1 MKKLERDLQEAKAGS
16 EEKQVLYGKCV
27 AQVAVLE
34 KGIKEQGSLRETRL
48 KDLEKKIKSLKS
60 EIRSASK
67 QLKVGLC
74 GLNVCMFSE
83 KSSQNLLLL
92 FSLILN
98 LDVLM
103 YFSLWIINS

>member
-1 MKKLERDLQEAKAGS
+1 MERDLQEAKAGS
-16 EEKQVLYGKCV
+16 EEKQILYGKCV
-27 AQVAVLE
+27 AQVALLE

-60 EIRSASK
+60 EIQSASK

-74 GLNVCMFSE
+74 DYMFARSAINPH
-83 KSSQNLLLL
+83 KMYYF

-98 LDVLM
+98 FYVFM
-103 YFSLWIINS
+103 NFSLWVINN